1 MSIDASVNTS
11 THQHQRGNE
20 TKMARKQETNWCC
33 RTDFDSFGP
42 PYCVGRGTQH
52 NTQLVLHRSQAV
64 EQWYRVVYPG
74 GVRLRASP
82 AFEHTDPS
90 LGVLVCGWVFL
101 ATRRYRAPGSS
112 HMLLQVCTYIRRS
125 RVELVDSL
133 VIHAAERLSRP
144 SLVSCFAFLSL
155 LPCPLF
161 FPSCLSFL
169 SSLEEQNYQSQ
180 QVYR

>member
-1 MSIDASVNTS
+1 MLGSGWILVDLDSNTFEVEYNVGAKVSIDASTRQHINTD
-11 THQHQRGNE
+11 TNVE
-20 TKMARKQETNWCC
+20 TKRRWQETNWCC

-42 PYCVGRGTQH
+42 LYCVGRGTQH
-52 NTQLVLHRSQAV
+52 NTQLVAHRSQAV

-112 HMLLQVCTYIRRS
+112 HMLLQVCTYIRQS
-125 RVELVDSL
+125 RVELVVL
-133 VIHAAERLSRP
+133 
-144 SLVSCFAFLSL
+144 
-155 LPCPLF
+155 
-161 FPSCLSFL
+161 
-169 SSLEEQNYQSQ
+169 
-180 QVYR
+180 